1 MSPSVRLE
9 RTTTNSQTT
18 GTAHVPPGGTPP
30 HGALSKRPAV
40 QHMITENTIVTVSA
54 ITVSGRIEDK
64 HKHIM
69 ATLPVRKGSRWRAA
83 QLLKALDLLKQDL
96 DRLGYYVS
104 VHEKWHGTS
113 IVVKVTLKPIPVV
126 RYVYV
131 RGNWPL
137 FEEEIL
143 RHFRYRNGSRLPPPE
158 IRKKE
163 FDRQKKRI
171 LKYLQREGYFDGDLE
186 IVVEKTKK
194 RHVVDIL
201 ILLRPLWKISPL
213 FIWNPYLYR
222 IGKVT
227 AEGNRALSN
236 RAIQRLFTHKLLFYH
251 RPFSIKL
258 FRTDLKRLRK
268 KYQNLGYIEVRIRS
282 DFHPASSLDRKRRRV
297 NIHLVVREGRRYQI
311 RLLGHHGLGK
321 KDLTK
326 FLTIY
331 RQGSCDDYEVAQSV
345 TSLQRAYQKKGYL
358 EARVYVDSQRKSRLD
373 NVMTFHIFE
382 GPRLKIREVLF
393 KGNRFISSARL
404 RKVIKTKPYPL
415 LGYIGLGSGGY
426 VTSVQLAQDI
436 GRIRT
441 YYRSKGY
448 RYARVWA
455 SVARHPK
462 TLEHPAAIAL
472 TEALGLPRGLKG
484 WIWIQF
490 QVDEGRQVRVVS
502 VKLVVDDPHFRK
514 ALLNKISLKKG
525 KPFTESA
532 MAKDLARMKRLC
544 ADRGHPYVQVAYE
557 AKPSRD
563 RTGVDM
569 TYRVK
574 LGPVVRFG
582 QIFVKGNL
590 KTSKSTILHELV
602 FKTGQR
608 FSLAK
613 IQRSRRNLA
622 SLGVFKSASIGLM
635 GLRSKQKTVHVIVQV
650 SERFNDR
657 GTIEVGVGAST
668 DNLWFVSLMYR
679 NRNLFGWAKQF
690 ELTGEYGERIQK
702 ARLTFRDPRFIRTHL
717 IFDLTGF
724 VRNEDTAR
732 LGPLLTYGLSISV
745 IKRFTE
751 RIQLFGRYILKRA
764 RHREPLYRTAAA
776 MDEANSVD
784 IYTNTASLGPTIIWD
799 HRDNPL
805 VPRKGFQLTA
815 SVLWSS
821 RYLLADLLP
830 AARFI
835 HLRLAA
841 QAFIPLPFGLVIAQ
855 GVRYDHGFPLGQTV
869 MLPDTER
876 FYAGGDTTVRGYER
890 DQLFT
895 AVETLPLVPGTK
907 GPLVYRV
914 VPQGGNIRMIY
925 NLEIQFP
932 IWKRSILA
940 GLPIWGAIFFDA
952 GSIVNTFGGKGFVHF
967 ITGFKHSMGL
977 ALRLVTPVGAISV
990 AYGVPFEPSYGTSRS
1005 GRIHFNFGF
1014 IF

>member
-1 MSPSVRLE
+1 MSV
-9 RTTTNSQTT
+9 
-18 GTAHVPPGGTPP
+18 AD
-30 HGALSKRPAV
+30 
-40 QHMITENTIVTVSA
+40 
-54 ITVSGRIEDK
+54 ITVSGHIEDK
-64 HKHIM
+64 HKRIM
-69 ATLPVRKGSRWRAA
+69 ATLPVEKGSRWRAG

-104 VHEKWHGTS
+104 VREQWHAAT
-113 IVVKVTLKPIPVV
+113 IVIKVTLKPIPVV

-143 RHFRYRNGSRLPPPE
+143 RHFRYRNGARLPPPK
-158 IRKKE
+158 IRQKE
-163 FDRQKKRI
+163 FDRQKERI
-171 LKYLQREGYFDGDLE
+171 LSYLRREGYFDGDLE

-194 RHVVDIL
+194 HHVVDIL

-213 FIWNPYLYR
+213 FLWNPYLYR
-222 IGKVT
+222 IGKIT
-227 AEGNRALSN
+227 TEGNKALSSK
-236 RAIQRLFTHKLLFYH
+236 AIQRLFSHKLLFW
-251 RPFSIKL
+251 RQPFSIKL
-258 FRTDLKRLRK
+258 FRKDLKRLRR
-268 KYQNLGYIEVRIRS
+268 KYQKLGYIEVHIRNN
-282 DFHPASSLDRKRRRV
+282 FHPTTSLDRKRRRV
-297 NIHLVVREGRRYQI
+297 NIRLVVREGRQYQI

-321 KDLTK
+321 KALTK
-326 FLTIY
+326 ALTIY
-331 RQGSCDDYEVAQSV
+331 RQGSCDDYEIAQSV
-345 TSLQRAYQKKGYL
+345 KSLQRAYQKKGYL
-358 EARVYVDSQRKSRLD
+358 EARVYADVQRKGRLE
-373 NVMTFHIFE
+373 NTITFHIIE
-382 GPRLKIREVLF
+382 GRRLKVRAVSF
-393 KGNRFISSARL
+393 NGNHAVSSARL
-404 RKVIKTKPYPL
+404 AKIVKTKSYPL
-415 LGYIGLGSGGY
+415 LGYIGLGAGGY

-436 GRIRT
+436 ARIRNF
-441 YYRSKGY
+441 YHSKGY

-455 SVARHPK
+455 FVAQHPK
-462 TLEHPAAIAL
+462 AVGHPAAVAL
-472 TEALGLPRGLKG
+472 TEALQLPQGRKG
-484 WIWIQF
+484 WIWVPF
-490 QVDEGRQVRVVS
+490 HVDEGRQVRVIS
-502 VKLVVDDPHFRK
+502 TNLMVDDPHFRK

-532 MAKDLARMKRLC
+532 MARDLNRMKRVC
-544 ADRGHPYVQVAYE
+544 ADHGHPYVQVAYE
-557 AKPSRD
+557 AKPSIG
-563 RTGVDM
+563 RTGVDV

-574 LGPVVRFG
+574 VGPVVHFG

-590 KTSKSTILHELV
+590 KTAKSTIMHELT

-613 IQRSRRNLA
+613 IQRSRTNLT

-635 GLRSKQKTVHVIVQV
+635 GLRSKQKTVHAIVQV
-650 SERFNDR
+650 SERFNDH

-679 NRNLFGWAKQF
+679 NRNLFGWAKQL
-690 ELTGEYGERIQK
+690 ELSGEYGKRIQK
-702 ARLTFRDPRFIRTHL
+702 ARLTYRDPRFARTHL
-717 IFDLTGF
+717 IFDVTGF

-732 LGPLLTYGLSISV
+732 LGPLLTYGLSVSI

-751 RIQLFGRYILKRA
+751 RLQLFGRYILKRA
-764 RHREPLYRTAAA
+764 RHREALYRTAAA

-784 IYTNTASLGPTIIWD
+784 IYTNTASIGPTIIWD
-799 HRDNPL
+799 RRDNPL

-830 AARFI
+830 ATDFI
-835 HLRLAA
+835 HVRLAA

-855 GVRYDHGFPLGQTV
+855 GVRYDHAFPLGQTV

-890 DQLFT
+890 DQLNS
-895 AVETLPLVPGTK
+895 AVETGPLVPGTH

-925 NLEIQFP
+925 NLEVQFP
-932 IWKRSILA
+932 IWKHSILA

-952 GSIVNTFGGKGFVHF
+952 GSIVNTFGGKGFVQF
-967 ITGFKHSMGL
+967 LTGFKHSMGL

-990 AYGVPFEPSYGTSRS
+990 AYGVPFEPSYGTSRT